1 MFHSSFKSVPTL
13 FGRAHNHFQFQSPA
27 IGDGKFS
34 HAFAIKVEKDE
45 EARVCRRSRLEEAK
59 KKDDEPIPD
68 EVVDRQSVLGSN
80 STLM

>member
-1 MFHSSFKSVPTL
+1 MFHSSLKSVPTL

-45 EARVCRRSRLEEAK
+45 EARRLEEAK